1 MEKILNATHQG
12 KLNIGT
18 KEIDCAVLADGT
30 RVILSRGFLNALG
43 RPWKGSYQRTE
54 LPNFIDGRNLIPFI
68 SEELRGVLNPILY
81 KDIRGRILKG
91 YKAQLLPMVCDV
103 YLRAR
108 EEDALVKLQEPIAK
122 QAEII
127 MRALAHIGIIALVDE
142 VTGYQEIRDKLALQK
157 ILDKYLRKEFAQ
169 WAKRFPD
176 EFYQLMFD
184 LKGWEWRGM
193 KVNRPS
199 VVGKY
204 TNDIIYARLAPGVL
218 DELKKRN
225 PPNES
230 GRRKS
235 KHHQWLTED
244 IGHPALQQH
253 LYTIIAFMKAS
264 STWGGFQ
271 RMVERAFPKV
281 GETYQIPFD
290 ED

>member
-1 MEKILNATHQG
+1 MDKVLNATHQG

-30 RVILSRGFLNALG
+30 RVILSHGFLTALG
-43 RPWKGSYQRTE
+43 RPWKGSYKRTE
-54 LPNFIDGRNLIPFI
+54 LPNFIDGKNLIPFI
-68 SEELRGVLNPILY
+68 SNDLRDVLTPVLY
-81 KDIRGRILKG
+81 KDIRGVKVRG
-91 YKAQLLPMVCDV
+91 YKAQLLPMVCEV
-103 YLRAR
+103 YLKAR
-108 EEDALVKLQEPIAK
+108 EENALVGKQEPIAK
-122 QAEII
+122 QAELI

-142 VTGYQEIRDKLALQK
+142 VTGYQEIRDKKALQK
-157 ILDKYLRKEFAQ
+157 ILDKYLLAEFAK

-176 EFYQLMFD
+176 EFYQLMFE
-184 LKGWEWRGM
+184 LKGWEWKGM

-204 TNDIIYARLAPGVL
+204 TNDIVYDRLAPGVL
-218 DELKKRN
+218 AELKKRN

-235 KHHQWLTED
+235 RHHQWLTED

-253 LYTIIAFMKAS
+253 IHTIIAFMKAS
-264 STWGGFQ
+264 SNWGAFQ
-271 RMVERAFPKV
+271 RMVERAFPKI
-281 GETYQIPFD
+281 GDTYQIPFD

>member
-1 MEKILNATHQG
+1 MDKVLYATHQG

-30 RVILSRGFLNALG
+30 RVILSQGFLKALG
-43 RPWKGSYQRTE
+43 RPWKGSYKRTE
-54 LPNFIDGRNLIPFI
+54 LPNFIDGKNLIPFI
-68 SEELRGVLNPILY
+68 SNDLRDVLTPVLY
-81 KDIRGRILKG
+81 KDIRGVNVRG

-103 YLRAR
+103 YLKAR
-108 EEDALVKLQEPIAK
+108 EENALASRQEPIAK
-122 QAEII
+122 QAELI

-142 VTGYQEIRDKLALQK
+142 VTGYQEIRDKKALQK
-157 ILDKYLRKEFAQ
+157 ILDKYLLAEYAK

-176 EFYQLMFD
+176 EFYQLMFE
-184 LKGWEWRGM
+184 LKSWEWKGM

-204 TNDIIYARLAPGVL
+204 TNDIVYDRLAPGVL
-218 DELKKRN
+218 AELKKRN

-253 LYTIIAFMKAS
+253 LHTIIAFMKAS
-264 STWGGFQ
+264 SNWSTFH

-281 GETYQIPFD
+281 GDTYQLPFD
-290 ED
+290 DN